1 MEVFIENRK
10 ERHYKADEGI
20 NVMSYLM
27 TNKTEKK
34 FELSIQ

>member
-20 NVMSYLM
+20 NVMSYIM
-27 TNKTEKK
+27 TNMKV
-34 FELSIQ
+34 